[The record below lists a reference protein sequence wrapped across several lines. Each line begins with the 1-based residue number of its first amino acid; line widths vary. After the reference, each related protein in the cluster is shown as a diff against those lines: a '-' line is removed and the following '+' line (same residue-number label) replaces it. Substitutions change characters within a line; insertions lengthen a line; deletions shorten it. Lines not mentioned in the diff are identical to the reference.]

1 MLDDCVQGAQE
12 MGENEHKLNVYVQKN
27 AAGSCA
33 DFFGYTIVER
43 SDRVADKRITPGKWL
58 V

>member
-1 MLDDCVQGAQE
+1 MHGAEE

-58 V
+58 VSS